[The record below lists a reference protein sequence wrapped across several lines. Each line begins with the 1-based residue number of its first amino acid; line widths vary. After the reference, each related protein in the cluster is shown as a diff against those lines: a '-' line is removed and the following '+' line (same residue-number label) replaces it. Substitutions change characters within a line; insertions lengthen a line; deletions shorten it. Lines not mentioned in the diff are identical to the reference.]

1 MTRLKLLAIAVGMAL
16 TLGSCAGSSSPEP
29 PASAVTPTPTV
40 ASGSVLE
47 RIRSRGNV
55 VIGVKFDVP
64 LFGLNDPSRNTIT
77 GFDIEIAQIVARK
90 IFDLPPGAPVRGQIK
105 FVEAISKNREEFL
118 QNGTVDL
125 VISTYTITESRK
137 QLVDFAGPYYIA
149 GQDVL
154 AKTSD
159 IQSGRISGVADLNG
173 KKVCAVTGSTSL
185 NNLRTAAPQVDTSV
199 TKERYSECFA
209 ALQRGLV
216 DAMSTDDVI
225 LLGLSGESN
234 GTFSILGNP
243 FHTEPYGVGVA
254 KGENKLRILTNEALQ
269 ESYDNGSWGTAF
281 EQTVGTVGAAT
292 PFPPF
297 LDP

>member
-1 MTRLKLLAIAVGMAL
+1 MPRLKHLAIACGVLLAVTGCTTAS
-16 TLGSCAGSSSPEP
+16 TPEP

-40 ASGSVLE
+40 ADGSVLE
-47 RIRSRGNV
+47 RIKSRGT
-55 VIGVKFDVP
+55 VIVGVKYDVP
-64 LFGLNDPSRNTIT
+64 LFGLNDPAAGTIT
-77 GFDIEIAQIVARK
+77 GFDIEIAQIAARR
-90 IFDLPPGAPVRGQIK
+90 IFDLAAGSPVRDRIT

-118 QNGTVDL
+118 QSGTVDL

-154 AKTSD
+154 AKSTD
-159 IQSGRISGVADLNG
+159 IESGRISGVADLNG
-173 KKVCAVTGSTSL
+173 KKVCAVSGSTSL
-185 NNLRTAAPQVDTSV
+185 NNLLAAAPNADTSV

-216 DAMSTDDVI
+216 EAMSTDDVI
-225 LLGLSGESN
+225 LLGLSGESK

-254 KGENKLRILTNEALQ
+254 KGEDALRSLINDALQ
-269 ESYDNGSWGTAF
+269 QAFDDGSWGAAF

-292 PFPPF
+292 PFPPT